1 MSRASNFIAS
11 LMKHS
16 EVKLNSEAI
25 IGDIQETKGVFIQN
39 VTLTESGEHI
49 EMIIKFPDVSYMR
62 LRRVD
67 GVNEFKLISNGIP
80 NLRKGEK

>member
-25 IGDIQETKGVFIQN
+25 IGDIQETKGVFIHN
-39 VTLTESGEHI
+39 VVLTESGEHI
-49 EMIIKFPDVSYMR
+49 EMVIQFPDKSFMR
-62 LRRVD
+62 LRRVE
-67 GVNEFKLISNGIP
+67 GVNEFKLVSNGIP
-80 NLRKGEK
+80 NLGKGEK